1 MKVEYLIL
9 MALLAVIALLLQD
22 RYRRER
28 SSKTDGEQQAPDYPD
43 IMGKPRSEGQ
53 AVQMEDSSGHEGG
66 QGRAV
71 DNFTTENHQG
81 HPTDAYV
88 GPEGERGALPD
99 LEEEEEEWMGYGLG
113 GVGDGFA
120 TGVTF
125 EELGAAG
132 TAISGQD
139 PEASLSQAKATVQ
152 KIDGT
157 DLLTLLES
165 ALGDSARKLAI
176 LLDRTAPG
184 PADLQDDAH
193 RDFDI
198 GDFV

>member
-9 MALLAVIALLLQD
+9 LALLGVIALLLQD
-22 RYRRER
+22 RFRKERDNNEEERNRE
-28 SSKTDGEQQAPDYPD
+28 SDYPD
-43 IMGKPRSEGQ
+43 VMGKPRSEGQ
-53 AVQMEDSSGHEGG
+53 PVQIQDSRGLEGG
-66 QGRAV
+66 QGHAI
-71 DNFTTENHQG
+71 DNFTTESRNS
-81 HPTDAYV
+81 HPVDTCEP
-88 GPEGERGALPD
+88 PEGARGALPD
-99 LEEEEEEWMGYGLG
+99 LEEEEEEWTGYGLG

-125 EELGAAG
+125 EELSAAG

-139 PEASLSQAKATVQ
+139 PEASLSQTKATVQ

-193 RDFDI
+193 RDFNI

>member
-9 MALLAVIALLLQD
+9 LALLGVIALLLQD
-22 RYRRER
+22 RFRKER
-28 SSKTDGEQQAPDYPD
+28 DNSEEEKERQDYPD
-43 IMGKPRSEGQ
+43 VMGKPRSEGQ
-53 AVQMEDSSGHEGG
+53 PVQMGDSRGQDGG
-66 QGRAV
+66 QGHAI
-71 DNFTTENHQG
+71 DNFTTESHNSD
-81 HPTDAYV
+81 PIDTYES
-88 GPEGERGALPD
+88 PEGARGVLPD
-99 LEEEEEEWMGYGLG
+99 LEEEEEELMGYGLG

-125 EELGAAG
+125 EELSAAG

-139 PEASLSQAKATVQ
+139 PEASLSHVKATVH